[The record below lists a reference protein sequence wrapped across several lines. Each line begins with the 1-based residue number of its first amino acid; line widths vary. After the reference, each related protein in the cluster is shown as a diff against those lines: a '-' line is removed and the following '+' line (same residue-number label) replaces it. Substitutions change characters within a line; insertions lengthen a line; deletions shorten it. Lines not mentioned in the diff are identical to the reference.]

1 MNITTALPA
10 IPVTSALPMESM
22 QADNAA
28 KALVSEPAATEKQN
42 NDTDNTAPTYS
53 ATGKAAKKDEEAE
66 AESKEAEEKKPNGQQ
81 LSEEDVQKVD
91 ELKSRD
97 QEVRVHEQTHAAVG
111 GQYAGSPSYG
121 YERGPDG
128 KSYAVSGE
136 VQIDVS
142 PVKGD
147 PQATIQKMQV
157 VRRAALAP
165 AQPSAADRSIA
176 ADATSKATQAR
187 AELAKQQIEGEPEE
201 QGPDISINA
210 PSNKS
215 LEGKGGGAE
224 EGKKTLSSPERGE
237 MVASFY
243 GQKVRPSVDSFSATA

>member
-1 MNITTALPA
+1 
-10 IPVTSALPMESM
+10 MESM
-22 QADNAA
+22 QTDNADR
-28 KALVSEPAATEKQN
+28 ALVSEPSATEKQ
-42 NDTDNTAPTYS
+42 
-53 ATGKAAKKDEEAE
+53 KK
-66 AESKEAEEKKPNGQQ
+66 SNGEQ
-81 LSEEDVQKVD
+81 LSEEDIKKVD

-97 QEVRVHEQTHAAVG
+97 QEVRVHEQAHAAVG
-111 GQYAGSPSYG
+111 GQHAGAPSYG

-142 PVKGD
+142 PVQGD

-165 AQPSAADRSIA
+165 AQPSSADRAIA
-176 ADATSKATQAR
+176 ADATAKATQAR
-187 AELAKQQIEGEPEE
+187 AELAQQQIEGEPDD
-201 QGPDISINA
+201 QGANISINA

-215 LEGKGGGAE
+215 LEGEGDGTE

-237 MVASFY
+237 MIASFY
-243 GQKVRPSVDSFSATA
+243 DQKVRPSVDSFSATA